1 MEEIPETLPTVA
13 RQSGGKF
20 AVGNP
25 GGPGRPRRAVETEYL
40 ATLNEAVSLEDW
52 REVVK
57 RALADAKRGCS
68 KARDWLSKH
77 LLEGRNNPLL
87 QLAVSDQRG
96 KTVDK
101 EIEKLALR
109 QGDYGRFSR
118 D

>member
-1 MEEIPETLPTVA
+1 MENLETLPTVS
-13 RQSGGKF
+13 RRSRGKF

-40 ATLNEAVSLEDW
+40 ATLNEAVPLEDW
-52 REVVK
+52 RAVVE
-57 RALADAKRGCS
+57 RALADAKQGDP
-68 KARDWLSKH
+68 KAREWLSKY
-77 LLEGRNNPLL
+77 LLEGDGTLFS
-87 QLAVSDQRG
+87 LAVSDRRG

-109 QGDYGRFSR
+109 QGNYGRFSR